1 MEFLLCPAF
10 NMQSMAFSRAAVS
23 GLRGAQQRMGVAT
36 LAAFKTPKV
45 ANEPN
50 VSTMVI
56 TTSLGDR
63 S

>member
-1 MEFLLCPAF
+1 
-10 NMQSMAFSRAAVS
+10 MQSIVFNRAAAK

-50 VSTMVI
+50 VSI
-56 TTSLGDR
+56 SWSSCWICR
-63 S
+63 IR